1 MKRALS
7 PTFVLLFLSLA
18 CISSSSAMDVV
29 RGQLARDLNSYL
41 VKEAETSFSG
51 VVLIAKGG
59 EVILH
64 RAYGQSDVEKPRANS
79 VDTVFDIGSVSQ
91 IFTAITILRL
101 EEAGALSTSDPITR
115 FLPAVPE
122 DKRRITIHH
131 LLSHS
136 SGLPNQHAENEFQ
149 MMNLRQAGDRI
160 LQAELAFGP
169 GQGYAYSNTA
179 YTLLAALVETIV
191 GRPFQDYV
199 KEVVLEPA
207 GMRNTGFRDERRLGR
222 EMARGYQDEFDRGTP
237 AGWPAPTWAVLGS
250 GGLVSTAE
258 DLYRLHDAIEMD
270 RLLQPENRM
279 RMETAYSPVSAN
291 TFFGYGWQLRRTPH
305 GIEVGSAAAGG
316 FGFNALFR
324 RVVDQGLVV
333 IVLANRSGGEKFPI
347 LPVSRGILDLLL
359 ESGLVSI
366 D

>member
-169 GQGYAYSNTA
+169 WSG
-179 YTLLAALVETIV
+179 V
-191 GRPFQDYV
+191 R
-199 KEVVLEPA
+199 VLEHCLHFA
-207 GMRNTGFRDERRLGR
+207 GCPRRDDSWEAFPGLREGGRLG
-222 EMARGYQDEFDRGTP
+222 ACGDE
-237 AGWPAPTWAVLGS
+237 
-250 GGLVSTAE
+250 E
-258 DLYRLHDAIEMD
+258 YRIQ
-270 RLLQPENRM
+270 R
-279 RMETAYSPVSAN
+279 
-291 TFFGYGWQLRRTPH
+291 
-305 GIEVGSAAAGG
+305 
-316 FGFNALFR
+316 
-324 RVVDQGLVV
+324 
-333 IVLANRSGGEKFPI
+333 
-347 LPVSRGILDLLL
+347 
-359 ESGLVSI
+359 
-366 D
+366 